1 MQEALSYLQSQVDS
15 PADLRLGNLRDS
27 TCNACELPYVLQQR
41 RAGKI
46 HVLEFVLC
54 EAFSYIETAP
64 ATPASCRTYGSVG
77 KIHVLEFV
85 LCEAFSY
92 IETAPATPASC
103 VRTAA

>member
-54 EAFSYIETAP
+54 EAFSNIETAP
-64 ATPASCRTYGSVG
+64 ATPASCIACYSSAEQARYTCLRIRT
-77 KIHVLEFV
+77 L
-85 LCEAFSY
+85 
-92 IETAPATPASC
+92 
-103 VRTAA
+103 